1 LGQIIWDK
9 SGNPTDYVSD
19 RLGIERWRLRKAL
32 HKIKAAADLGGA
44 DRVII
49 YDDGSVAD
57 ETGEVIGNI
66 HDEL

>member
-9 SGNPTDYVSD
+9 PGNPTDYVSD
-19 RLGIERWRLRKAL
+19 RLGIARWRLRAAL

-57 ETGEVIGNI
+57 ENGEVIGNI